1 MSADSPY
8 RCAVAQSRMTADSA
22 YGPVRLLVEPRHTQL
37 SLGSQVWTFADD
49 HLSIVWPGKRRAK
62 RKSLLLRGAHLYVA
76 RAWPTDE
83 YSVWIERKAGVVQ
96 RLFGL
101 RPVPGLS
108 EATFVQ
114 WQKLEQLAIRLQ
126 RALKDRSE
134 GTRSFEL
141 GQGQHRVLGV
151 SHSDRMVLFARPLFR
166 ERPRRLIEL
175 HRDAT
180 VVLAR
185 RRDDSVIA
193 MQSGIEVIATGDR
206 IQFCQPDGQI
216 VASIYL
222 PWIGAEARAE
232 LTRRF
237 RKLVAPSEQGRSRVT
252 RDSELSLNRQL
263 RIISNP

>member
-1 MSADSPY
+1 MTADSPY
-8 RCAVAQSRMTADSA
+8 RSALAQTRLTADSA
-22 YGPVRLLVEPRHTQL
+22 HGPVRLLLEPRYTQL
-37 SLGSQVWTFADD
+37 ALNAQVWTFSDD
-49 HLSIVWPGKRRAK
+49 HLTITWPGKRRAK
-62 RKSLLLRGAHLYVA
+62 RKSLLLRDAHLYVA

-83 YSVWIERKAGVVQ
+83 YSVWVEYKEGVVQ

-108 EATFVQ
+108 EETFVQ
-114 WQKLEQLAIRLQ
+114 GQKLEQLAIRLQ
-126 RALKDRSE
+126 RALQDHSE

-141 GQGQHRVLGV
+141 GQGHHRVLGV
-151 SHSDRMVLFARPLFR
+151 GHQDHMVLFARPLFR

-175 HRDAT
+175 HRDAS

-185 RRDDSVIA
+185 RRNDRTIA
-193 MQSGIEVIATGDR
+193 MQLGIEVIASGDR

-216 VASIYL
+216 MASIYL

-237 RKLVAPSEQGRSRVT
+237 RTLVAPVDHSRSH

-263 RIISNP
+263 QIISNP